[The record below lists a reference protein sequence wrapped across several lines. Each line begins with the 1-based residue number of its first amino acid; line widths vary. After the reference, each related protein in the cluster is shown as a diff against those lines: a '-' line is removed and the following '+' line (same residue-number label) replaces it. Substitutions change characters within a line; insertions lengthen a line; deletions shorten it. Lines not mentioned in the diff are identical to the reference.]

1 MPVSTIRRIAA
12 VNENIIIAADKTVLV
27 GHLFTS
33 GAMRIA
39 PTH

>member
-1 MPVSTIRRIAA
+1 MSTIKIMEAA
-12 VNENIIIAADKTVLV
+12 NENIIIAADRTVLV
-27 GHLFTS
+27 GHFFTS